1 MIMSAATR
9 SRSKMGS
16 FCGYG
21 ALVRIGLIARSDGY
35 SEFAHAL
42 AARLPGHA
50 LVRPDQGP
58 LDAAFTAGGAVTRA
72 LLEREP
78 IGFVQTIGTGFE
90 NVDLAAATE
99 LGVWV
104 ANLRSAATGN
114 ADSVAEHA
122 VLLMLALAR
131 KLPIAT
137 ERLRRGEWAQPTG
150 TALLGKLACI
160 VGLGDI
166 GTAITLR
173 LAPFGMRLV
182 ATRRDPARGGPP
194 GVRVLAASALSEAVR
209 EADFVI
215 VSARASAENRTLID
229 AKVIAAMKPGAFVIN
244 VARGSLVELDALQ
257 AALESGHL
265 AGAGLDV
272 FPQEPIDPAHP
283 ILRLPQVI
291 ATPHI
296 AGVTDVNL
304 ARSIEKVADNFSRYI
319 RGERPEFLLN
329 EPPHPRKPLGESV
342 GP

>member
-1 MIMSAATR
+1 M
-9 SRSKMGS
+9 
-16 FCGYG
+16 
-21 ALVRIGLIARSDGY
+21 RIGLVARSDGY
-35 SEFAHAL
+35 DEFVSAL
-42 AARLPGHA
+42 AAKLPGHA
-50 LVRPDQGP
+50 LVRPAEGR
-58 LDAAFTAGGAVTRA
+58 LDAVFTAGGRVDRG

-78 IGFVQTIGTGFE
+78 IGFVQTIGTGYE
-90 NVDLAAATE
+90 NIDLPAATE

-104 ANLRSAATGN
+104 ANLRSSATGN

-131 KLPIAT
+131 QLPAAS
-137 ERLRRGEWAQPTG
+137 EQLRRGEWAQPTG
-150 TALLGKLACI
+150 LALLGKTACI

-166 GTAITLR
+166 GSAVAVR

-194 GVRVLAASALSEAVR
+194 GVRVLGADALLEAVR
-209 EADFVI
+209 EADFV
-215 VSARASAENRTLID
+215 VVCARASAENRNLVD
-229 AKVIAAMKPGAFVIN
+229 GRVIAAMKPGAFLVNI
-244 VARGSLVELDALQ
+244 ARGSLVDLEALR
-257 AALESGHL
+257 AAIEGGRI

-272 FPQEPIDPAHP
+272 FPHEPVDPNEP

-304 ARSIEKVADNFSRYI
+304 ARSIDKVAENFARYI

-329 EPPHPRKPLGESV
+329 VPSRPRQPLR